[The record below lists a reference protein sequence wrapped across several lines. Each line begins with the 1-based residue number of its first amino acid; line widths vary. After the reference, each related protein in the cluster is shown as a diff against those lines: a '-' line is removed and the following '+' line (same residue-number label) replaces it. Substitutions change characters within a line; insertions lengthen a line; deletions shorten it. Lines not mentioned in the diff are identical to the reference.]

1 MLMKLNFPY
10 RIWQFWQSLKGSPEN
25 GKTAQITMLLDD
37 RQLRLFQEMKAP
49 EQNHSI
55 RVYQSLRHSGVQNKD
70 LLQAALLHDA
80 GKQQVTLYRW
90 ERIFAVLLDAAAP
103 RISAAWGEGKPKG
116 LRKPLAV
123 YHQHAAWGAELARE
137 AGCSSLTV
145 WLICNHETDHP
156 EDPPSTKALQL
167 LQQLQ
172 FADNSN

>member
-1 MLMKLNFPY
+1 MKSKFPY
-10 RIWQFWQSLKGSPEN
+10 RIWQFWQSFKGSPEN
-25 GKTAQITMLLDD
+25 GKTEGITMLLDD
-37 RQLRLFQEMKAP
+37 RQLGLFQGMKAP
-49 EQNHSI
+49 DQNHSM
-55 RVYQSLRHSGVQNKD
+55 RVYQSLRNSGVENKD

-90 ERIFAVLLDAAAP
+90 ERIFAVLLDAVAP
-103 RISAAWGEGKPKG
+103 RISAVWGEGKPTG

-156 EDPPSTKALQL
+156 EDPPSAEALQL
-167 LQQLQ
+167 LKQLQ